1 MARIRVVLVRIFKNS
16 GAWPPKNEVFSKE
29 QSDKISVQRLKGNSD
44 VQTDFGQMTMQKIRN
59 VELKSRVNNQHTYD
73 LKRKHEVK
81 VQMSFKTTKVFQT
94 PPM

>member
-1 MARIRVVLVRIFKNS
+1 MLVRIFKNS